1 MVDITPLFNE
11 YNWMKWRAGS
21 RWSRVV
27 TMWRPAIPNL
37 KYRDAVK
44 AMSIGTICPICRR
57 EVVKYKK
64 IVWQSRDEIHV
75 KLVVFAQ
82 DGQLHPGRARVQ
94 GNGWHHKTQIKIP

>member
-75 KLVVFAQ
+75 KLVVM
-82 DGQLHPGRARVQ
+82 
-94 GNGWHHKTQIKIP
+94 HKTGSCTLGELVYKATVGTTKLK